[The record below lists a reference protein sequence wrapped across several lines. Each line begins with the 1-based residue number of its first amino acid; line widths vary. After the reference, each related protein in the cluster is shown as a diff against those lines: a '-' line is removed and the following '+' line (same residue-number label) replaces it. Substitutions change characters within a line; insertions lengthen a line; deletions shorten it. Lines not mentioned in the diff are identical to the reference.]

1 MSTIDVQDLI
11 DLVQDVQF
19 SNRTQMDDSGYDAG
33 YYNGS
38 LDVANRLENI
48 LRAHGL
54 WEDEDQRFQQVSVV
68 DFS

>member
-48 LRAHGL
+48 LRAHGV
-54 WEDEDQRFQQVSVV
+54 WEDED
-68 DFS
+68 

>member
-19 SNRTQMDDSGYDAG
+19 SNRTQTDDPYDIG

-38 LDVANRLENI
+38 LDVANRIENI
-48 LRAHGL
+48 LRAHGV
-54 WEDEDQRFQQVSVV
+54 WEDED
-68 DFS
+68 

>member
-19 SNRTQMDDSGYDAG
+19 SNRAQTDDPYDIG

-48 LRAHGL
+48 LRAHGV
-54 WEDEDQRFQQVSVV
+54 WEDED
-68 DFS
+68 

>member
-1 MSTIDVQDLI
+1 MSTIDIQDLI

-19 SNRTQMDDSGYDAG
+19 SNQSQVDDSSYDVG

-48 LRAHGL
+48 LRAHGVFG
-54 WEDEDQRFQQVSVV
+54 RI
-68 DFS
+68 

>member
-19 SNRTQMDDSGYDAG
+19 SNRIQTDDSSYDTG
-33 YYNGS
+33 YYNGR

-48 LRAHGL
+48 LRAHDV
-54 WEDEDQRFQQVSVV
+54 WEDED
-68 DFS
+68 